1 MHQQQQQQQKQ
12 PQSSSGGGD
21 GGGEKAMRGR
31 HATPAQE
38 RREEMHWLK
47 KKCDKQTEDISALH
61 KQVAAYASQLGSKD
75 GQIFELN
82 ARIHQLEA

>member
-1 MHQQQQQQQKQ
+1 
-12 PQSSSGGGD
+12 
-21 GGGEKAMRGR
+21 
-31 HATPAQE
+31 
-38 RREEMHWLK
+38 MHWLK